1 VTVEEEQHRELPG
14 DEASAG
20 EAQLETHI
28 APFPQHAEAADQE
41 GETVIAAPVDTAA
54 VETPLD
60 DAPKVEEESL
70 IDLGSDSE
78 GGTART
84 G

>member
-1 VTVEEEQHRELPG
+1 MEQEQDRELPG
-14 DEASAG
+14 DQASAG
-20 EAQLETHI
+20 EAQSETHMI
-28 APFPQHAEAADQE
+28 PFPQHTEVADQE
-41 GETVIAAPVDTAA
+41 GEGVIAAPVDTAA

-60 DAPKVEEESL
+60 DAPEVEEESL